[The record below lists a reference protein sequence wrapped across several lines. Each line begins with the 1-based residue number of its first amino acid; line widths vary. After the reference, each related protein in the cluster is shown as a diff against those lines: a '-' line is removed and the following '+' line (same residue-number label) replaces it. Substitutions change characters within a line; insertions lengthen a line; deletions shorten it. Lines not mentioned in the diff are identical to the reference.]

1 MRRLN
6 SSKQSSILCQDRF
19 RSQAEENLDLI
30 GRSNGGE
37 GQGQGQGQAQAP
49 PPPPPQEEE
58 DQNVVI
64 D

>member
-1 MRRLN
+1 MRRLT

-19 RSQAEENLDLI
+19 RSQAKENLDLI

-37 GQGQGQGQAQAP
+37 GQGQGQAQA
-49 PPPPPQEEE
+49 PPPPQEEE

>member
-37 GQGQGQGQAQAP
+37 GQGQAQAP
-49 PPPPPQEEE
+49 PPPPLQEEE

>member
-1 MRRLN
+1 MRRLT

-37 GQGQGQGQAQAP
+37 GQGQAQAP

>member
-37 GQGQGQGQAQAP
+37 GQGQAQAQAPP

>member
-1 MRRLN
+1 VRRLT

-19 RSQAEENLDLI
+19 RSQAKENLDLI

-37 GQGQGQGQAQAP
+37 GQGQAQAPP